1 MLTIAQIIKAVMD
14 SAAEEAMVEL
24 YIKAKNMIPLCN
36 TLIEMG
42 SPQPKLSIQ
51 TDKSTDVGSLTNSS
65 STKKPNQRIQNYGGS
80 ETGNH
85 WTSSGTIGNQD
96 LKMKDTTAQSINP

>member
-14 SAAEEAMVEL
+14 SSAEEAMVAL
-24 YIKAKNMIPLCN
+24 YITAKNMIPLCN

-42 SPQPKLSIQ
+42 SPQPKSPIQ
-51 TDKSTDVGSLTNSS
+51 TDKSTDVGSLTKSL
-65 STKKPNQRIQNYGGS
+65 STKIPNQRIQNYGGS

-85 WTSSGTIGNQD
+85 WTSSGTIRNQD